1 MGSMSGE
8 RMMMVMAAVELSVQL
23 VDRAIFY
30 FL

>member
-1 MGSMSGE
+1 MGSVRNE
-8 RMMMVMAAVELSVQL
+8 RMMMLLATVELSVQL

>member
-1 MGSMSGE
+1 MGSVRNE
-8 RMMMVMAAVELSVQL
+8 RMVMLLAVVELSVQL